1 VYNPGGAEMNWRLII
16 ELAPVLLFVVL
27 VLGPKLTRSIFF
39 ESLSHP
45 FRRSEIR
52 VKDGHVF
59 VVHQ

>member
-1 VYNPGGAEMNWRLII
+1 MNWRLII
-16 ELAPVLLFVVL
+16 ESAPVLLFVLL

-45 FRRSEIR
+45 FRKSEIR